1 MFATYNLYSLFFLT
15 SLASA
20 LPSILPRGTGTSF
33 HLVYAGNS
41 NAVPPPV
48 GALNHDS
55 WAVSVSPTT
64 QHAILVPNIN
74 SAASTFY
81 QYYGGIGIA
90 STGII
95 ITPGGSATVPSA
107 NYVELVPNNGTQGVA
122 VKENGE
128 GLPVLKYKEGGFM
141 ACRDG
146 DEIVL
151 RYVGEGQRLWAD
163 CAKADLIA
171 VCAVDGPEQELGVP
185 QVVECQ
191 SN

>member
-1 MFATYNLYSLFFLT
+1 MYSITLSSIALLT
-15 SLASA
+15 SLTSA
-20 LPSILPRGTGTSF
+20 VPSILPRGTGTAF
-33 HLVYAGNS
+33 HLIYAGNS

-55 WAVSVSPTT
+55 WAVSVSTT
-64 QHAILVPNIN
+64 TGHAILVPNVN
-74 SAASTFY
+74 AAASTFY
-81 QYYGGIGIA
+81 QYYGGVGIA

-95 ITPGGSATVPSA
+95 ITPGGTATVPSG
-107 NYVELVPNNGTQGVA
+107 NYVELVNNNGTQGVA
-122 VKENGE
+122 IKENKE
-128 GLPVLKYKEGGFM
+128 GLPTLQYKKGGFM

-151 RYVGEGQRLWAD
+151 RYVSGGQRLWAD

-171 VCAVDGPEQELGVP
+171 VCAAPGPEQELGVP